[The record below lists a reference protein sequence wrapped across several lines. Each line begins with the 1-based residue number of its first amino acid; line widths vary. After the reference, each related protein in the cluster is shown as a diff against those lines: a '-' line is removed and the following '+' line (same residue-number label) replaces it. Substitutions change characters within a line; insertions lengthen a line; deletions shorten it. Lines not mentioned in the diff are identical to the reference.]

1 MYPGCNPVYPRC
13 NPMRPGAHRHVR
25 LCAHLR
31 HGASCLPLSHAT
43 PTTHPHVHTHTDG
56 DLSPSLT
63 SLCTLSY
70 LLTKGGLSATCRSS
84 KYLGCIGITHA
95 CTCRL
100 QPYAPRSCSSSSP
113 LSPPCSP
120 ASTSTAAPSPTT
132 ATKRCARRG
141 PCVPLSRAATRST
154 CSAARPCARVAR
166 GSQRSQELGPRRGR
180 GRTRACPHTAAP
192 LCLAP
197 RSVLHMHMHM
207 HMHPR
212 AGHVRVAAAQV
223 CHARLRH
230 RSQPRAARPPPA
242 TLCVQTATLGAQAAA
257 LGAQA
262 ATLRAQAATLRTQVS
277 PALLDRNLLDAAS
290 FDTGMLM
297 FSSGHTG

>member
-43 PTTHPHVHTHTDG
+43 PTTHPHVHTHRWRPLSLP
-56 DLSPSLT
+56 DLALHTLLPPYQRWPQRNVQVIKVLRLHRHYT
-63 SLCTLSY
+63 CT
-70 LLTKGGLSATCRSS
+70 
-84 KYLGCIGITHA
+84 

-141 PCVPLSRAATRST
+141 PCVPLSRAATPST
-154 CSAARPCARVAR
+154 CSAAQPCARVAR

-277 PALLDRNLLDAAS
+277 PALLGRNLLDAAS